1 MIIVEGC
8 DNTGKSTLVQKL
20 SGDLKLL
27 TINNRRRPESISD
40 SWDYLY
46 AVAPLAARFP
56 TIADRWQ
63 PISEPIYG
71 PICRNTQIFSLR
83 EIELQHEY
91 LTSWDA
97 LKKPTL
103 IFCRPPLDRI
113 LQFGTREQ
121 MEGVIDNARR
131 IVSAYDTEMARLEH
145 HTNYFNIVRW
155 DFAHDSYDDLLSRV
169 RELEGQ

>member
-1 MIIVEGC
+1 LIIVEGC

-20 SGDLKLL
+20 SGDMKLL
-27 TINNRRRPESISD
+27 TINNRRRPETISD

-46 AVAPLAARFP
+46 LVAPLAARFSV
-56 TIADRWQ
+56 IADRWQ

-71 PICRNTQIFSLR
+71 PICRNTRIFTAR
-83 EIELQHEY
+83 EVELQHQY
-91 LTSWDA
+91 LTEWIVGKA
-97 LKKPTL
+97 TL

-113 LQFGTREQ
+113 LQFGSREQ

-131 IVSAYDTEMARLEH
+131 IVSAYDDEMARLEH
-145 HTNYFNIVRW
+145 HTEFFNVVRW
-155 DFAHDSYDDLLSRV
+155 DFAHDSYDALLARV